1 MQTLQK
7 LIYNIKNIMKKSLLV
22 VLILIG
28 STSIFSQERMIN
40 PTSKLTQKGYFSID
54 YLSVKMPNTLE
65 DNMGLAGIHY
75 NLWLNKSFYGG
86 LGFYGSVLGERG
98 GLFTLG
104 LNLGYKKNITDQLFI
119 DTGFHFGGGGGD
131 GAPDGG
137 GAFILPHFN
146 LGYQFK
152 NFTAFAGYSS
162 INFFDKGNIN
172 SQQVNF
178 GVQIPVSF
186 HHVSFQ
192 SKELSYTPDELKSSG
207 WNQLSKRISLLFHL
221 NNLSPY
227 GDSKFTNG
235 SSLNGNTIRLAGFE
249 ISSYLHDNWFV
260 FLKLDGA
267 YDGIKA
273 GYMDI
278 FFGGGHHFSFNNNST
293 NILAKFGV
301 GAGGGGGV
309 ETEGG
314 FLIYPDISIEQR
326 LFNNVYISVNKGYL
340 LNSNFKASTFGIGL
354 KYSVDKDGILNKNNK
369 YYSAIKFKGI
379 QINLS
384 QEVYFDAQRGSN
396 PSEHL
401 QQISLQA
408 NLFLSKYIY
417 VAGQTSFANFGNAGA
432 YAEGIVGFG
441 LYSKP
446 LLNYNLNLFA
456 QLLAGAAGGGDISTG
471 EGLIV
476 KPSIGLHYYLNDK
489 LSIRTS
495 IGKVKASGGN
505 LNSTTFAFG
514 LTYNI
519 SFLTAN

>member
-1 MQTLQK
+1 
-7 LIYNIKNIMKKSLLV
+7 MKKTLLLFLMLCNWV
-22 VLILIG
+22 AL
-28 STSIFSQERMIN
+28 FSQEKIKN
-40 PTSKLTQKGYFSID
+40 PTYKQTQKGYFSVD
-54 YLSVKMPNTLE
+54 YLSVKMPNDFSGNPE
-65 DNMGLAGIHY
+65 INMGLSGIHY
-75 NLWLNKSFYGG
+75 NLWLSNSFYGG

-104 LNLGYKKNITDQLFI
+104 LNLGYKKNLTDQLFI

-146 LGYQFK
+146 FGYQFK
-152 NFTAFAGYSS
+152 NVAAFAGYSA

-172 SQQVNF
+172 SQQVHV
-178 GVQIPVSF
+178 GIQIPVSL

-192 SKELSYTPDELKSSG
+192 SKELRYTPDELKSTD
-207 WNQLSKRISLLFHL
+207 WNQISNRISLFFHL

-227 GDSKFTNG
+227 GASKFTNG
-235 SSLNGNTIRLAGFE
+235 SSLKGNTIRLAGFE
-249 ISSYLHDNWFV
+249 ISAALPNNWFA

-278 FFGGGHHFSFNNNST
+278 FLGGGHHFSFNNNNT
-293 NILAKFGV
+293 NILTKFSV

-314 FLIYPDISIEQR
+314 FLIHPDISIEQR
-326 LFNNVYISVNKGYL
+326 LFNSVYISVNKGYL
-340 LNSNFKASTFGIGL
+340 LSPNANFKAATFGIGL
-354 KYSVDKDGILNKNNK
+354 KYNVNKDGILDKNNQR
-369 YYSAIKFKGI
+369 YRALKFKGV
-379 QINLS
+379 QFSLS

-396 PSEHL
+396 PSQHVH
-401 QQISLQA
+401 QISLQA
-408 NLFLSKYIY
+408 NLFLNNYVY

-432 YAEGIVGFG
+432 YAEGIVGIG
-441 LYSKP
+441 LYSKT
-446 LLNYNLNLFA
+446 LLNDNVNFFA

-476 KPSIGLHYYLNDK
+476 KPSIGFNYNLNDA

-495 IGKVKASGGN
+495 VGKVNAKEGK
-505 LNSTTFAFG
+505 LNSTSVAFG
-514 LTYNI
+514 LSYNI